1 VSCLRLLDPPA
12 ELLSHTL
19 LSLNWIAQQNRRQL
33 HRKETPARVLG
44 EKGID
49 SSSEID

>member
-12 ELLSHTL
+12 KLLSHTL

-33 HRKETPARVLG
+33 HRKETRVSG

>member
-1 VSCLRLLDPPA
+1 MSCLRLLDPPA

-19 LSLNWIAQQNRRQL
+19 LSLNWIAQQKRRQL

>member
-1 VSCLRLLDPPA
+1 MSCLRLLDPPA

-19 LSLNWIAQQNRRQL
+19 LSLNWIAQQKRRQL
-33 HRKETPARVLG
+33 HRKETPARVF